1 MKLRRYN
8 GIAFLAALFLA
19 PVLLLQSGDGSALLD
34 ALGSQ
39 DQPFQQMESAMKA
52 CLPGAD
58 FLRRLQISLKY
69 AGGNKQQNGV
79 FISEDML
86 MLDVQLKSQAIVNAN
101 ITRMLDFVEQF
112 QRNSYVMLIPTAC
125 AVQQSKVPY
134 DTVAPLYNQKQQL
147 LDDVYRRVSG
157 YLTPID
163 VYPTLRNHQEEYIY
177 YRTDNTTTGLGGYYI
192 YAVAAQK
199 LGLKPRGIHE
209 FSVEHL
215 DYNYYGDLYARSPY
229 REIPPDRISAYSMSK
244 YWRYYTVT
252 HYENDGR
259 SRRYYTLYPQFR
271 EVLGDVKDVLLGGV
285 SPIVTIDVGN
295 AAESTRQLLIFGDR
309 SMQSYLPFL
318 LVHYPKVTFVD
329 TASISPSL
337 LEQVDVSRYNQI
349 LFAYMADSFIDSDQ
363 LSILSW
369 LPQRQEP
376 A

>member
-1 MKLRRYN
+1 M
-8 GIAFLAALFLA
+8 
-19 PVLLLQSGDGSALLD
+19 
-34 ALGSQ
+34 
-39 DQPFQQMESAMKA
+39 
-52 CLPGAD
+52 
-58 FLRRLQISLKY
+58 
-69 AGGNKQQNGV
+69 
-79 FISEDML
+79 
-86 MLDVQLKSQAIVNAN
+86 
-101 ITRMLDFVEQF
+101 
-112 QRNSYVMLIPTAC
+112 
-125 AVQQSKVPY
+125 
-134 DTVAPLYNQKQQL
+134 
-147 LDDVYRRVSG
+147 
-157 YLTPID
+157 
-163 VYPTLRNHQEEYIY
+163 
-177 YRTDNTTTGLGGYYI
+177 GGYYI

-244 YWRYYTVT
+244 YYTVT

>member
-19 PVLLLQSGDGSALLD
+19 PVLLLQGGDGSALLD

-39 DQPFQQMESAMKA
+39 DQPFQQMESAMKER
-52 CLPGAD
+52 LPGAD

-163 VYPTLRNHQEEYIY
+163 VYPTLRNHQEEYI
-177 YRTDNTTTGLGGYYI
+177 
-192 YAVAAQK
+192 
-199 LGLKPRGIHE
+199 
-209 FSVEHL
+209 
-215 DYNYYGDLYARSPY
+215 
-229 REIPPDRISAYSMSK
+229 
-244 YWRYYTVT
+244 
-252 HYENDGR
+252 
-259 SRRYYTLYPQFR
+259 
-271 EVLGDVKDVLLGGV
+271 
-285 SPIVTIDVGN
+285 
-295 AAESTRQLLIFGDR
+295 
-309 SMQSYLPFL
+309 
-318 LVHYPKVTFVD
+318 
-329 TASISPSL
+329 
-337 LEQVDVSRYNQI
+337 
-349 LFAYMADSFIDSDQ
+349 
-363 LSILSW
+363 
-369 LPQRQEP
+369 
-376 A
+376 

>member
-1 MKLRRYN
+1 M
-8 GIAFLAALFLA
+8 
-19 PVLLLQSGDGSALLD
+19 
-34 ALGSQ
+34 
-39 DQPFQQMESAMKA
+39 
-52 CLPGAD
+52 
-58 FLRRLQISLKY
+58 
-69 AGGNKQQNGV
+69 
-79 FISEDML
+79 
-86 MLDVQLKSQAIVNAN
+86 
-101 ITRMLDFVEQF
+101 
-112 QRNSYVMLIPTAC
+112 
-125 AVQQSKVPY
+125 
-134 DTVAPLYNQKQQL
+134 
-147 LDDVYRRVSG
+147 
-157 YLTPID
+157 
-163 VYPTLRNHQEEYIY
+163 
-177 YRTDNTTTGLGGYYI
+177 
-192 YAVAAQK
+192 
-199 LGLKPRGIHE
+199 
-209 FSVEHL
+209 
-215 DYNYYGDLYARSPY
+215 
-229 REIPPDRISAYSMSK
+229 
-244 YWRYYTVT
+244 T